1 MNNKG
6 YEINAKID
14 IIKRENFN
22 FGLNMTYSKN
32 KNVVTSVPGDR
43 VNVANPNS
51 GAPFHIIT
59 GEAIGVLYGTYYAT
73 NPDGTLLLTNLGLP
87 QIERGNVTTNLPLR
101 DANGQPTGA
110 NLFKVIGDPNPDWK
124 LGITNTVTFKGV
136 TISTLWDM
144 TKGGDFFSE
153 TVTSL
158 LGRGVTRDTE
168 DREKNRVIAGVY
180 ADPNNIYA
188 PLLVGGKTVPNQT
201 RISTN
206 DLFFSTSSIAASF
219 AINGHDEFNVFDGTV
234 YRLRELTLGYD
245 LPKNFVRKMKLS
257 AISLSLSGRNLWYMA
272 PNIPKHTRYDPETN
286 SLGNGNLQGIELSAA
301 PTAKRFGFNLNVTF

>member
-1 MNNKG
+1 
-6 YEINAKID
+6 
-14 IIKRENFN
+14 
-22 FGLNMTYSKN
+22 
-32 KNVVTSVPGDR
+32 
-43 VNVANPNS
+43 
-51 GAPFHIIT
+51 
-59 GEAIGVLYGTYYAT
+59 
-73 NPDGTLLLTNLGLP
+73 
-87 QIERGNVTTNLPLR
+87 
-101 DANGQPTGA
+101 
-110 NLFKVIGDPNPDWK
+110 
-124 LGITNTVTFKGV
+124 
-136 TISTLWDM
+136 M

-180 ADPNNIYA
+180 ADPNNIYT

-234 YRLRELTLGYD
+234 YRLREITMGYD
-245 LPKNFVRKMKLS
+245 LPKNFVKKLKLT
-257 AISLSLSGRNLWYMA
+257 AISLSLSGRNLWYLA
-272 PNIPKHTRYDPETN
+272 PNVPKYTNYDPETN